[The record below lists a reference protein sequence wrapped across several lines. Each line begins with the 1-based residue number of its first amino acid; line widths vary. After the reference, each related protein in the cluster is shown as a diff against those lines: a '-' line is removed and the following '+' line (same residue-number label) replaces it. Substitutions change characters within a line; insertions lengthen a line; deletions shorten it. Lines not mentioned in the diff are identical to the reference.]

1 MRRIYLKD
9 SVAPGT
15 QRRLAIF
22 SSHSFQLMLAI
33 IFVSARDNSSPAFLL
48 LLLFYCHQS
57 IPDSLEA
64 GSSYL
69 SLVGMCETDFY
80 ESSRVLI
87 RHHTITVRVRT
98 SKCCEHCLLR
108 RSDLA
113 GVVQVFKL
121 LEVDPAPPAA
131 KQPRIPLLHRHASR
145 RDWQGRGRYHHHE
158 LLLLLLFPSRA
169 ATLVFLYPQCT
180 LVCGRLCHRC
190 RPLDLLR
197 VLLGRR
203 LRRGQLQKR
212 LRLRSRW
219 RSAPCL

>member
-1 MRRIYLKD
+1 MCMEERNIDDLQFTTPTKTRLFRLYLLHRQHPFHERYPALLLLLSRYSCGPPPPPHPLLAAAAIVAAVGLGMRRIYLKD

-80 ESSRVLI
+80 ESSRVLV

-98 SKCCEHCLLR
+98 SKSSSYDDKEKPCAPGENTT
-108 RSDLA
+108 
-113 GVVQVFKL
+113 VQ
-121 LEVDPAPPAA
+121 
-131 KQPRIPLLHRHASR
+131 SR
-145 RDWQGRGRYHHHE
+145 
-158 LLLLLLFPSRA
+158 
-169 ATLVFLYPQCT
+169 
-180 LVCGRLCHRC
+180 
-190 RPLDLLR
+190 
-197 VLLGRR
+197 
-203 LRRGQLQKR
+203 
-212 LRLRSRW
+212 
-219 RSAPCL
+219 